1 MLTDE
6 HILPESIGGDLI
18 ITAVC
23 KDCNSSIGTE
33 IDGKYINSLPVSLPR
48 FAYEIHGKSG
58 EKPNPLST
66 IGVAPDG
73 LKVRLD
79 NDLNPYV
86 IPSVEEET
94 TPDGSIYVKM
104 IFDKTD
110 EPRISQEVLKK
121 VRRVLNAE
129 NPSMSVAEIEDKA
142 KEILNQAS
150 ASSTASATHPT
161 LQYKF
166 SMNLAVMRLEYIKIA
181 YEIAFHLFGYD
192 YVIHSETAK
201 KLRDAIQQRQ
211 NKPMVQGRT
220 PFLPDNL
227 SPFFPEQHKHVLL
240 ILNGAAYI
248 RLFNMPGLVQFEEKQ
263 SRFMCSEEDAR
274 VFIFNFMERKHVT
287 ERFVDR
293 LYRMSPQQNGSADS

>member
-6 HILPESIGGDLI
+6 HILPESIGGNLV

-48 FAYEIHGKSG
+48 FAYDIHGKSG
-58 EKPNPLST
+58 KKPSPLST
-66 IGVAPDG
+66 IGVTPDG

-142 KEILNQAS
+142 KEIMNQAS
-150 ASSTASATHPT
+150 ASSTSLATHPT

-166 SMNLAVMRLEYIKIA
+166 SMDLAVMRLEYIKIA
-181 YEIAFHLFGYD
+181 YKIAFHLFGYE
-192 YVIHSETAK
+192 YVTHSETAK

-211 NKPMVQGRT
+211 SKPMVRGRT

-227 SPFFPEQHKHVLL
+227 SPFFPDQHKHVIL

-248 RLFNMPGLVQFEEKQ
+248 RLFNMPGLIQFEEEQ
-263 SRFMCSEEDAR
+263 SRFMCSEEDAK
-274 VFIFNFMERKHVT
+274 VFIFNFTERTHVT

-293 LYRMSPQQNGSADS
+293 LYRMSPQPS